1 MLGGNTLDHY
11 ITAPDSSFEI
21 WDPQGTGVDT
31 AVFHSGTQGR
41 VPGSTLHNPD
51 QVASQEEHHG
61 LTDRLEMKEVFG
73 VLEVAGGQSSQTGVG
88 KKKVGQIQIQE
99 GHHVE
104 LEGPVEEAG
113 VELEVDGQGGR
124 CESDNSW
131 VGCWRVVGG

>member
-1 MLGGNTLDHY
+1 M
-11 ITAPDSSFEI
+11 
-21 WDPQGTGVDT
+21 DT

-51 QVASQEEHHG
+51 QVALQEEHHG

-88 KKKVGQIQIQE
+88 KKKVGQIQE
-99 GHHVE
+99 GHRVE